1 MFIDVNKLLVD
12 RVFVLCC
19 FCQEL
24 IEEAADHCKFEM
36 AVPAIVRPSSKTS
49 LTEKIS
55 EKFNGDVS
63 YVM

>member
-1 MFIDVNKLLVD
+1 MRIGLQQHVYW

-49 LTEKIS
+49 LMEKTS